1 MENDETNN
9 IKQLEKTIKNDAKKP
24 LKKTEKQDT
33 KRNKNWNSCV
43 TFVADFRFF
52 GSAFAV
58 LFVWFLFCIFR
69 MQEKEKWDKT

>member
-33 KRNKNWNSCV
+33 KRNKN
-43 TFVADFRFF
+43 
-52 GSAFAV
+52 
-58 LFVWFLFCIFR
+58 
-69 MQEKEKWDKT
+69 